1 MHQNNLLRDI
11 FVFTNTMRLHFCI
24 SGGDRQSFHSDM
36 IIVKRVF
43 PYLFYHCKIKLLFSV
58 DENPL
63 GPYSDPLFKAAVNM
77 EDKLPLN
84 IDKFHL
90 CVKLLLSCPD
100 I

>member
-1 MHQNNLLRDI
+1 M
-11 FVFTNTMRLHFCI
+11 
-24 SGGDRQSFHSDM
+24 
-36 IIVKRVF
+36 
-43 PYLFYHCKIKLLFSV
+43 KLLFSV
-58 DENPL
+58 DKNPL

-77 EDKLPLN
+77 EDELPLN